1 MTGSYNPPVPFN
13 ENLPVNFARAMPNW
27 QPLVEYRRNGVA
39 ENTIHGAVS
48 WVSGR
53 NVLYSFGGNVEVYGR
68 SMVKPIMMKVFTR
81 EFARALTGEQKAISV
96 ASHNGDT
103 EHVRVA
109 RSILLQGEW
118 GLMQAPLDVPLV
130 QFGRQV
136 PPSAPLVPLLLRRAR
151 RHPPRLQ
158 TQGVVA
164 RRLRL
169 AAPSLLPGVPRLHP
183 PRARQRLEARHDR
196 QGRLRIADRFDDG
209 NRSR

>member
-1 MTGSYNPPVPFN
+1 MPFN

-53 NVLYSFGGNVEVYGR
+53 NVIYSFGGNVEVYGR

-118 GLMQAPLDVPLV
+118 GLMQAPLDVPA
-130 QFGRQV
+130 GRTGREE
-136 PPSAPLVPLLLRRAR
+136 RRA
-151 RHPPRLQ
+151 
-158 TQGVVA
+158 
-164 RRLRL
+164 
-169 AAPSLLPGVPRLHP
+169 VP
-183 PRARQRLEARHDR
+183 A
-196 QGRLRIADRFDDG
+196 
-209 NRSR
+209 